1 MKQKKLKIIL
11 GSLVALCVIAVVASH
26 FFDWPISKDDVSGDI
41 AKSNRF
47 SRQMDSEKLTNME
60 ELVKNDTAY
69 KEGIALANVVMQT
82 RALQYGSLVDMSNE
96 VAGGISEY
104 ADLLKEMGDVRGVVD
119 NVSVSLAT
127 AVDDLNAVLR
137 GEERPDLEQ
146 NTINASLA
154 YSTLQKENALATR
167 FIEITDKYLQK
178 ADGDDRLKF
187 VRDQWVDY
195 QQMTAALENDKQGA
209 EELAKKGSLLSGEK
223 SLAALASF
231 GAPNQLGIIAG
242 ASMMKSFLPESSLRS
257 AIPSEV
263 LNSLH
268 STLASVATQYLQN
281 TRGND
286 LNFHFGS
293 AEMMDLG
300 LAATFNAEALK
311 AVLEL
316 SAKTSGQTLAAR
328 EKTLAATDKAQ
339 LAAAEKAQLAAVEKA
354 QLAAADKAQLAAKDK
369 AQLASEA
376 QAAVLSCRSLFSI
389 ASADQVLS
397 AYQEGAQKLAGVAS
411 LKSNVA
417 DRLNQSILLC
427 SQMNEFINATA
438 LGNKASLRFYW

>member
-154 YSTLQKENALATR
+154 YSTLQKGKL
-167 FIEITDKYLQK
+167 
-178 ADGDDRLKF
+178 
-187 VRDQWVDY
+187 
-195 QQMTAALENDKQGA
+195 
-209 EELAKKGSLLSGEK
+209 
-223 SLAALASF
+223 
-231 GAPNQLGIIAG
+231 
-242 ASMMKSFLPESSLRS
+242 
-257 AIPSEV
+257 
-263 LNSLH
+263 
-268 STLASVATQYLQN
+268 
-281 TRGND
+281 
-286 LNFHFGS
+286 LNFVTHS
-293 AEMMDLG
+293 KE
-300 LAATFNAEALK
+300 
-311 AVLEL
+311 
-316 SAKTSGQTLAAR
+316 
-328 EKTLAATDKAQ
+328 
-339 LAAAEKAQLAAVEKA
+339 
-354 QLAAADKAQLAAKDK
+354 
-369 AQLASEA
+369 
-376 QAAVLSCRSLFSI
+376 
-389 ASADQVLS
+389 
-397 AYQEGAQKLAGVAS
+397 
-411 LKSNVA
+411 
-417 DRLNQSILLC
+417 
-427 SQMNEFINATA
+427 
-438 LGNKASLRFYW
+438 